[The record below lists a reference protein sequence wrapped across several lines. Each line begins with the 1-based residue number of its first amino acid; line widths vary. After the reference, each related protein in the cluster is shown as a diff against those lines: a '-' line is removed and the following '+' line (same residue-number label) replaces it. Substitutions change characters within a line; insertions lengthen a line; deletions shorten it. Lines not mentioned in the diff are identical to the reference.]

1 MVPKGIGKGGG
12 NTRREAAVDESRKEI
27 PWQQTGK
34 QGTRPTSGHLPR
46 LPAPQTAA
54 AALNVVSYDLVLSA
68 FSPFVLVLTKSSS
81 VVGVASL
88 HVFV

>member
-54 AALNVVSYDLVLSA
+54 AALNVAFLRLGFVGALSVRSCSYE
-68 FSPFVLVLTKSSS
+68 K
-81 VVGVASL
+81 
-88 HVFV
+88 